1 MKEKLYYYYYL
12 VNYIYTVNGNTGD
25 GRAFISHAKEIESF
39 DDIMDIESL
48 IKQNCSF
55 DDVAIKSFQP
65 LKYGYKIERSD
76 ADDVKAYS

>member
-1 MKEKLYYYYYL
+1 
-12 VNYIYTVNGNTGD
+12 
-25 GRAFISHAKEIESF
+25 
-39 DDIMDIESL
+39 MDIESL